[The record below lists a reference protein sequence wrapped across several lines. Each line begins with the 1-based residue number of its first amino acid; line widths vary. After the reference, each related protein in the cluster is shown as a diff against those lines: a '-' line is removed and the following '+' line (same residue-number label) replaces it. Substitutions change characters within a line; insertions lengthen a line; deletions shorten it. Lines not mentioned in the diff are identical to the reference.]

1 MIHLHDINVHFGS
14 RILFDSISCTI
25 MPHQKIGLV
34 GRNGSG
40 KTTLLTIIAQRMAPD
55 SGTVA
60 MPNDFRCAFMPQD
73 VVLLSEKTVLNEALA
88 AFGQLADAH
97 QESITIEP
105 LLHNNALSASEH
117 TALIER
123 YAHAQQVLQDFNYE
137 QTIVHIKQVLDGLGF
152 HESQLNNPVNSL
164 SVGWKMRLLLAQLL
178 LQKADFYL
186 FDEPTNHLDL
196 QAKDWF
202 LSFLKDANFGFILVS
217 HDQYFLDNACTS
229 IFALSAGHL
238 KTYNGNYSSYLIQ
251 SEQER
256 VILEKKYNEQQKYIK
271 KQTATIDRF
280 RAKASKASVVQSMIK
295 ALEKIEP
302 IVIEH
307 DPKSINI
314 SLPDAPHTGKIILE
328 VQHLRFGF
336 AQEKPLFHD
345 VTFQI
350 LRNQRVALV
359 APNGTGKSTLLQ
371 VIMGKLQPQ
380 DGTIILGHQVLPAF
394 FEQDQNR
401 SLNPNNTLLTE
412 VEQSCTTSEARS
424 KVRNLLGSFLF
435 SGDDVFKHI
444 SVLSGGEKNRVAM
457 AKILLQTTNFLILDE
472 PTNHLDLQSKEIL
485 LLALKQYKGTILFV
499 SHDHYFLNGLATHIL
514 TLTQNGI
521 TLFPG
526 NYESY
531 KYHEKQYK
539 NQSEIDIC
547 RQQPEKVVKAPSS
560 NKIAYER
567 RKQLQQIEMKIGRLE
582 NNLHQQAE
590 LLPTLDYHSSS
601 YKETELLIKSIE
613 IQIAELTAQWE
624 ALMRQA

>member
-40 KTTLLTIIAQRMAPD
+40 KTTLLNIIAQRMAPD
-55 SGTVA
+55 SGTIA
-60 MPNDFRCAFMPQD
+60 MPNDFHCAFMPQD
-73 VVLLSEKTVLNEALA
+73 VVLLSDKSILDEALT
-88 AFGQLADAH
+88 AFSQLSKAH
-97 QESITIEP
+97 QERIAIES
-105 LLHNNALSASEH
+105 LLHDNSLSLDEH

-123 YAHAQQVLQDFNYE
+123 YAHAQQILQDFNYE
-137 QTIVHIKQVLDGLGF
+137 QVIIQIKKVLLGLGF
-152 HESQLNNPVNSL
+152 HESQFNDPVSSL
-164 SVGWKMRLLLAQLL
+164 SVGWKMRLVLAQLL

-217 HDQYFLDNACTS
+217 HDQYFLDTACTT
-229 IFALSAGHL
+229 IFALSARHL
-238 KTYNGNYSSYLIQ
+238 KIYNGNYSTYLIQ

-271 KQTATIDRF
+271 KQTETIDRF
-280 RAKASKASVVQSMIK
+280 RAKASKASMVQSMVK

-314 SLPDAPHTGKIILE
+314 TLPEAPHAGKIILE
-328 VQHLRFGF
+328 VKNLRFGF
-336 AQEKPLFHD
+336 DPEKPIFHD

-350 LRNQRVALV
+350 LRHQRVALV

-371 VIMGKLQPQ
+371 IIMGKLQPQ
-380 DGTIILGHQVLPAF
+380 AGTIIFGHQVLPAF

-401 SLNPNNTLLTE
+401 SLNLNNTMLME
-412 VEQSCTTSEARS
+412 VEESCASSEARS

-435 SGDDVFKHI
+435 SGDDVLKYI

-472 PTNHLDLQSKEIL
+472 PTNHLDLQSKDIL
-485 LLALKQYKGTILFV
+485 LRALKEYKGTILFV

-514 TLTQNGI
+514 TLTPNGI

-531 KYHEKQYK
+531 RYHENLYK
-539 NQSEIDIC
+539 NEQDAHSPE
-547 RQQPEKVVKAPSS
+547 QNGQKVEKQPSI
-560 NKIAYER
+560 NKISYER
-567 RKQLQQIEMKIGRLE
+567 RKQLQQLEKKIESLE
-582 NNLHQQAE
+582 KKLHQKTAS
-590 LLPTLDYHSSS
+590 LATLTYHSPS
-601 YKETELLIKSIE
+601 YKETELSIKSIE
-613 IQIAELTAQWE
+613 KEIADLTGQWE
-624 ALMRQA
+624 ALMRS